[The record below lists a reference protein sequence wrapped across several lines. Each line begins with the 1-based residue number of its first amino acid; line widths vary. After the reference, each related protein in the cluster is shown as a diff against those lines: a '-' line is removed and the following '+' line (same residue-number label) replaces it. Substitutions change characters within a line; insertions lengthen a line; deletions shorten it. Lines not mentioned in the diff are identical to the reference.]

1 VTVRLEIRGAE
12 QLSFREKQVVT
23 LKEMGLANTAVAQR
37 LDVSLSTVATLYNRA
52 RKKGYQVVIVIEGDP
67 LALYND
73 DNDSVESS

>member
-1 VTVRLEIRGAE
+1 MRLEIRGAE

-23 LKEMGLANTAVAQR
+23 LKEMGLSNTAVAQR
-37 LDVSLSTVATLYNRA
+37 LDVSLATVATLYNRA

-73 DNDSVESS
+73 ENDSVESS

>member
-1 VTVRLEIRGAE
+1 VRLEIRGAE

>member
-1 VTVRLEIRGAE
+1 MRLEIRGAE

>member
-1 VTVRLEIRGAE
+1 MRLEIRGAE

-23 LKEMGLANTAVAQR
+23 LKEMGLSNTTVAQR
-37 LDVSLSTVATLYNRA
+37 LDVSLATVATLYNRA

-73 DNDSVESS
+73 ENDSVESS

>member
-1 VTVRLEIRGAE
+1 MRLEIRGAE

-37 LDVSLSTVATLYNRA
+37 LDVSLATVATLYNRA

-67 LALYND
+67 LALYNE